1 MMKINKVILY
11 NFNSYEGVNEFD
23 FSSRSEKKNIA
34 LIGGKNGAGK
44 TSLFLAIKI
53 ALYGPLSFGYVGVN
67 PIYISRIKDCINSKS
82 FQNDVVE
89 AWVQL
94 SISLM
99 IEREIRE
106 YVITRKWNYTK
117 QKLEE
122 QYFVEAD
129 GRILEEQELSYFQNY
144 LQGILPPDLFKF
156 FLFDGEEVG
165 NIFSTSAYNTY
176 IKNAVYKLCGL
187 DTFEI
192 IRKYTNGYAGK
203 ADGADDEASHEE
215 YEQLRTK
222 VEELEQSTTE
232 LEVKIQEYEQA
243 LEQIET
249 ELIEVDTAFKK
260 AGGITERERQKLL
273 QELSEEEREK
283 TESLTKI
290 KIFVEGMMPFF
301 ILREFTADI
310 SKQLELEEQSNI
322 YGYILQKLNKAELK
336 EILGS
341 KQTVSNETVNALMD
355 FLAKKFKPKG
365 FKKGSKPLHDLSK
378 EDNGRVNAMISG
390 IDSFDADAMIRLIQ
404 KRKHTLDRTMEINRI
419 LKSAMADEDAGKYK
433 ERENSL
439 LKEKEEATKCLYESK
454 MKLTEIKDQVAS
466 LTQQRDH
473 ALQMLKSNAQNRHV
487 FELSSGISNMMS
499 SVLANKTE
507 IIKRRLEEL
516 IVEKLTKIYRK
527 NNLIT
532 HIEVDDDFQFNLYQ
546 DARYSATEL
555 LHLIKNLGKESFFAE
570 IGKKGMQQLFAYCE
584 SNSLNEIQV
593 FLESFDARKK
603 MDLFKRID
611 ISRLSKGERQIFILS
626 LYWAIIELS
635 GQDIPFVIDT
645 PYARIDA
652 NHRKEISQ
660 KFFPN
665 ISKQVIIL
673 STDEE
678 INEEYYALLKP
689 YISKEYLLLNDESQ
703 NKTSVEKRYFFEV

>member
-1 MMKINKVILY
+1 MKINKVVLH
-11 NFNSYEGVNEFD
+11 NFNSYEGFNEFD
-23 FSSRSEKKNIA
+23 FSSKSEKKNIA

-44 TSLFLAIKI
+44 TSLFSAIKI

-67 PIYISRIKDCINSKS
+67 PVYISKIKDCINSKS
-82 FQNDVVE
+82 FQNDSVE
-89 AWVQL
+89 AWVRL

-99 IEREIRE
+99 IEREVRE
-106 YVITRKWNYTK
+106 YEITRKWNYTK

-122 QYFVEAD
+122 RYFVKVD
-129 GRILEEQELSYFQNY
+129 GNILDEQELSYFQNY
-144 LQGILPPDLFKF
+144 LQGVLPPDLFKF

-165 NIFSTSAYNTY
+165 SIFSTSAYNTY

-203 ADGADDEASHEE
+203 AVGADEEAAHEE
-215 YEQLRTK
+215 YEQLRTQ
-222 VEELEQSTTE
+222 VEELEQSSLE
-232 LEVKIQEYEQA
+232 LEAKTQEFEQE
-243 LEQIET
+243 LERIET
-249 ELIEVDTAFKK
+249 ELIEVESAFKK
-260 AGGITERERQKLL
+260 AGGITETERQKLL
-273 QELSEEEREK
+273 QELAEEERVK

-290 KIFVEGMMPFF
+290 KLFVEGMMPFF
-301 ILREFTADI
+301 ILRDFTTDV

-322 YGYILQKLNKAELK
+322 YSYILQKLDKTEVE
-336 EILGS
+336 EILAS
-341 KQTVSNETVNALMD
+341 KQVVNDETVNALME
-355 FLAKKFKPKG
+355 FLTKKFKPKG
-365 FKKGSKPLHDLSK
+365 FKEGSKPLHDLSK
-378 EDNGRVNAMISG
+378 EDIANINAMISG
-390 IDSFDADAMIRLIQ
+390 IDSFDVDAMVELIQ
-404 KRKHTLDRTMEINRI
+404 KRKNALDRTMEINRI

-439 LKEKEEATKCLYESK
+439 LKEKEEATKGLYETK
-454 MKLTEIKDQVAS
+454 IRLTEIKDQVTS
-466 LTQQRDH
+466 MTQQRDH

-507 IIKRRLEEL
+507 NIKRKLEEL

-555 LHLIKNLGKESFFAE
+555 LHLIKNLGKESIFVE
-570 IGKKGMQQLFAYCE
+570 VGKRGMQQLLSQCE
-584 SNSLNEIQV
+584 ASSLAGIQA
-593 FLESFDARKK
+593 FLENYDARKK
-603 MDLFKRID
+603 LDLFKRID

>member
-1 MMKINKVILY
+1 MKINKVVLY
-11 NFNSYEGVNEFD
+11 NFNSYEGFNEFD
-23 FSSRSEKKNIA
+23 FSSKSEKKNIA

-44 TSLFLAIKI
+44 TSLFSAIKI

-67 PIYISRIKDCINSKS
+67 PVYISKIKDCINSES
-82 FQNDVVE
+82 FQNDIVE
-89 AWVQL
+89 SWVQL

-99 IEREIRE
+99 IEREVRE
-106 YVITRKWNYTK
+106 YEITRKWNYTK

-122 QYFVEAD
+122 HYFVKTD
-129 GRILEEQELSYFQNY
+129 GNILDEQELSYFQNY
-144 LQGILPPDLFKF
+144 LQGVLPPDLFKF

-165 NIFSTSAYNTY
+165 SIFSTSAYNTY

-192 IRKYTNGYAGK
+192 IRKYTTGYAGK
-203 ADGADDEASHEE
+203 AAGAGEEVAHEE
-215 YEQLRTK
+215 YEQLRTQ
-222 VEELEQSTTE
+222 VEELEQSSLE
-232 LEVKIQEYEQA
+232 LEAKTQEYEQD
-243 LEQIET
+243 LERIET
-249 ELIEVDTAFKK
+249 ELIEVETAFKK
-260 AGGITERERQKLL
+260 AGGISETERQKLL
-273 QELSEEEREK
+273 QELSEEERAK

-290 KIFVEGMMPFF
+290 KLFVEGLMPFF
-301 ILREFTADI
+301 ILRDFTADV

-322 YGYILQKLNKAELK
+322 YGYILQKLDKTEL
-336 EILGS
+336 EEVLAS
-341 KQTVSNETVNALMD
+341 KQDVNDETVNTLME
-355 FLAKKFKPKG
+355 FLTKKFKPKG
-365 FKKGSKPLHDLSK
+365 FKEGSKPLHDLSK
-378 EDNGRVNAMISG
+378 EDIGHVNAMISG
-390 IDSFDADAMIRLIQ
+390 VESFDVDAMVELIQ
-404 KRKHTLDRTMEINRI
+404 KRKNALDRTMEINRI
-419 LKSAMADEDAGKYK
+419 LKSAMADEDARKYK
-433 ERENSL
+433 EKENSL
-439 LKEKEEATKCLYESK
+439 LKEKEEATKGLYETK
-454 MKLTEIKDQVAS
+454 MQLTEIKDRVAS
-466 LTQQRDH
+466 VTQQRDH

-487 FELSSGISNMMS
+487 FELSSGIANMMS
-499 SVLANKTE
+499 SVLVDKTE
-507 IIKRRLEEL
+507 SIKRKLEEL

-555 LHLIKNLGKESFFAE
+555 LHLVKNLGKEAFFVE
-570 IGKKGMQQLFAYCE
+570 IGQKGMQQLLDQCE
-584 SNSLNEIQV
+584 ANSLAEIQV
-593 FLESFDARKK
+593 FLESYDARKK
-603 MDLFKRID
+603 LDLYKRID

>member
-1 MMKINKVILY
+1 MKINKVVLY
-11 NFNSYEGVNEFD
+11 NFNSYEGFNEFD
-23 FSSRSEKKNIA
+23 FSSKSEKKNIA

-44 TSLFLAIKI
+44 TSLFSAIKI

-67 PIYISRIKDCINSKS
+67 PVYISKIKDCINSES
-82 FQNDVVE
+82 FQNDIVE
-89 AWVQL
+89 SWVQL

-99 IEREIRE
+99 IEREVRE
-106 YVITRKWNYTK
+106 YEITRKWNYTK

-122 QYFVEAD
+122 HYFVKTD
-129 GRILEEQELSYFQNY
+129 GNILDEQELSYFQNY
-144 LQGILPPDLFKF
+144 LQGVLPPDLFKF

-165 NIFSTSAYNTY
+165 SIFSTSAYNTY

-192 IRKYTNGYAGK
+192 IRKYTTGYAGK
-203 ADGADDEASHEE
+203 AAGADEEVAHEE
-215 YEQLRTK
+215 YEQLRTQ
-222 VEELEQSTTE
+222 VEELEQSSLE
-232 LEVKIQEYEQA
+232 LEAKTQEYEQD
-243 LEQIET
+243 LERIET
-249 ELIEVDTAFKK
+249 ELIEVETAFKK
-260 AGGITERERQKLL
+260 AGGISETERQKLL
-273 QELSEEEREK
+273 QELSEEERAK

-290 KIFVEGMMPFF
+290 KLFVEGLMPFF
-301 ILREFTADI
+301 ILRDFTADV

-322 YGYILQKLNKAELK
+322 YGYILQKLDKTEL
-336 EILGS
+336 EEVLAS
-341 KQTVSNETVNALMD
+341 KQDVNDETVNTLME
-355 FLAKKFKPKG
+355 FLTKKFKPKG
-365 FKKGSKPLHDLSK
+365 FKEGSKPLHDLSK
-378 EDNGRVNAMISG
+378 EDIGHVNAMISG
-390 IDSFDADAMIRLIQ
+390 VESFDVDAMVELIQ
-404 KRKHTLDRTMEINRI
+404 KRKNALDRTMEINRI
-419 LKSAMADEDAGKYK
+419 LKSAMADEDARKYK
-433 ERENSL
+433 EKENSL
-439 LKEKEEATKCLYESK
+439 LKEKEEATKGLYETK
-454 MKLTEIKDQVAS
+454 MQLTEIKDRVANV
-466 LTQQRDH
+466 TQQRDH

-487 FELSSGISNMMS
+487 FELSSGIANMMS
-499 SVLANKTE
+499 SVLVDKTE
-507 IIKRRLEEL
+507 SIKRKLEEL

-555 LHLIKNLGKESFFAE
+555 LHLVKNLGKEAFFVE
-570 IGKKGMQQLFAYCE
+570 IGQKGMQQLLDQCE
-584 SNSLNEIQV
+584 ANSLAEIQV
-593 FLESFDARKK
+593 FLESYDARKK
-603 MDLFKRID
+603 LDLYKRID

>member
-1 MMKINKVILY
+1 MKINKVVLY
-11 NFNSYEGVNEFD
+11 NFNSYEGFNEFD
-23 FSSRSEKKNIA
+23 FSSKSEKKNIA

-44 TSLFLAIKI
+44 TSLFSAIKI

-67 PIYISRIKDCINSKS
+67 PVYISKIKDCINSES
-82 FQNDVVE
+82 FQNDIVE
-89 AWVQL
+89 SWVQL

-99 IEREIRE
+99 IEREVRE
-106 YVITRKWNYTK
+106 YEITRKWNYTK

-122 QYFVEAD
+122 HYFVKTD
-129 GRILEEQELSYFQNY
+129 GNILDEQELSYFQNY
-144 LQGILPPDLFKF
+144 LQGVLPPDLFKF

-165 NIFSTSAYNTY
+165 SIFSTSAYNTY

-192 IRKYTNGYAGK
+192 IRKYTTGYAGK
-203 ADGADDEASHEE
+203 AAGSDEEVAHEE
-215 YEQLRTK
+215 YEQLRTQ
-222 VEELEQSTTE
+222 VEELEQSSLE
-232 LEVKIQEYEQA
+232 LEAKTQEYEQD
-243 LEQIET
+243 LERIET
-249 ELIEVDTAFKK
+249 ELIEVETAFKK
-260 AGGITERERQKLL
+260 AGGISETERQKLL
-273 QELSEEEREK
+273 QELSEEERAK

-290 KIFVEGMMPFF
+290 KLFVEGLMPFF
-301 ILREFTADI
+301 ILRDFTADV

-322 YGYILQKLNKAELK
+322 YGYILQKLDKTEL
-336 EILGS
+336 EEVLAS
-341 KQTVSNETVNALMD
+341 KQDVNDETVNTLME
-355 FLAKKFKPKG
+355 FLTKKFKPKG
-365 FKKGSKPLHDLSK
+365 FKEGSKPLHDLSK
-378 EDNGRVNAMISG
+378 EDIGHVNAMISG
-390 IDSFDADAMIRLIQ
+390 VESFDVDAMVELIQ
-404 KRKHTLDRTMEINRI
+404 KRKNALDRTMEINRI
-419 LKSAMADEDAGKYK
+419 LKSAMADEDARKYK
-433 ERENSL
+433 EKENSL
-439 LKEKEEATKCLYESK
+439 LKEKEEATKGLYETK
-454 MKLTEIKDQVAS
+454 MQLTEIKDRVAS
-466 LTQQRDH
+466 VTQQRDH

-487 FELSSGISNMMS
+487 FELSSGIANMMS
-499 SVLANKTE
+499 SVLVDKTE
-507 IIKRRLEEL
+507 SIKRKLEEL

-555 LHLIKNLGKESFFAE
+555 LHLVKNLGKEAFFVE
-570 IGKKGMQQLFAYCE
+570 IGQKGMQQLLDQCE
-584 SNSLNEIQV
+584 ANSLAEIQV
-593 FLESFDARKK
+593 FLESYDARKK
-603 MDLFKRID
+603 LDLYKRID